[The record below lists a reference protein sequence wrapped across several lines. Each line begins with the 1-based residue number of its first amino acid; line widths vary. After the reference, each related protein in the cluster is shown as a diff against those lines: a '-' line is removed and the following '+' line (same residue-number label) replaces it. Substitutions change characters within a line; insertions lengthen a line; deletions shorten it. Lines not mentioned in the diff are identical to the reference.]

1 MSEFTMRLGG
11 WQRLWIVISVILLV
25 IFSSFAYKFQ
35 KNLDRVEDIAIL
47 QQLNKDA
54 VLKAEIP
61 GVGIVEFPNDMEQK
75 DIDRIVKNNFDNA
88 TQNQIPIIARELM
101 EKRNQK
107 QAEEA
112 RVANDH
118 IRLQNRRTISYA
130 IVGWL
135 GTILGLYPGGWA
147 IGWIYRGFKST

>member
-1 MSEFTMRLGG
+1 MSKFTMRLGG
-11 WQRLWIVISVILLV
+11 WQRLWVVVSVILLV

-35 KNLDRVEDIAIL
+35 KNLDRVEDVAIL
-47 QQLNKDA
+47 QQLNKA
-54 VLKAEIP
+54 VVLKAEIP

-75 DIDRIVKNNFDNA
+75 DIDRIVKNNFDNS
-88 TQNQIPIIARELM
+88 TQNQIPMIAGELM
-101 EKRNQK
+101 QKRNQK

-112 RVANDH
+112 RVENDY
-118 IRLQNRRTISYA
+118 IRRQNRRTIFYV

-135 GTILGLYPGGWA
+135 GTILGLYLFGWS

>member
-1 MSEFTMRLGG
+1 MSKFTMRLGG
-11 WQRLWIVISVILLV
+11 WQRLWVVVSVILLV

-35 KNLDRVEDIAIL
+35 KNLDRVEDVAIL

-75 DIDRIVKNNFDNA
+75 DIDRIVKNNFDNS
-88 TQNQIPIIARELM
+88 TQNQIPMIAGELM
-101 EKRNQK
+101 QKRNQK

-112 RVANDH
+112 RVENDY
-118 IRLQNRRTISYA
+118 IRRQNRRTIFYV

-135 GTILGLYPGGWA
+135 GTILGLYLFGWS

>member
-1 MSEFTMRLGG
+1 
-11 WQRLWIVISVILLV
+11 
-25 IFSSFAYKFQ
+25 
-35 KNLDRVEDIAIL
+35 
-47 QQLNKDA
+47 
-54 VLKAEIP
+54 
-61 GVGIVEFPNDMEQK
+61 MEQK

>member
-1 MSEFTMRLGG
+1 MRLGG

-61 GVGIVEFPNDMEQK
+61 GVE
-75 DIDRIVKNNFDNA
+75 
-88 TQNQIPIIARELM
+88 
-101 EKRNQK
+101 
-107 QAEEA
+107 
-112 RVANDH
+112 
-118 IRLQNRRTISYA
+118 S
-130 IVGWL
+130 
-135 GTILGLYPGGWA
+135 
-147 IGWIYRGFKST
+147 